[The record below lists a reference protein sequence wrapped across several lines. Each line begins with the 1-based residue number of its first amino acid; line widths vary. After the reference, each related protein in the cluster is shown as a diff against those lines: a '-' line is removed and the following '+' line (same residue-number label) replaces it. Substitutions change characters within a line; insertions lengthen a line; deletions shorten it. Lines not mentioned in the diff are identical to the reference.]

1 MCEKHNSQGSGS
13 SNGNCFTY
21 VDSGLPKIPLCCVV
35 NGEEVCTSIDP
46 TMTLLNFLR
55 KELKLFGTKEGCGE
69 GECGACTIIMNGVA
83 VNSCIILAIEANGAN
98 LLTVEGLNKDGKLS
112 ILQQEFISNDALQCG
127 FCTPGMLMSAR
138 ALLDRNSN
146 PSETEIKEA
155 IAGNFCRCTGY
166 VPIITAIACAAKRER
181 EEMKNE

>member
-1 MCEKHNSQGSGS
+1 MCEKHN
-13 SNGNCFTY
+13 NKENCFTY
-21 VDSGLPKIPLCCVV
+21 VDSGLPPVLLNCIV
-35 NGEEVCTSIDP
+35 NGENVCAHIDP

-69 GECGACTIIMNGVA
+69 GECGACTIIMDGVA
-83 VNSCIILAIEANGAN
+83 VNSCIVLAVEAENAN
-98 LLTVEGLNKDGKLS
+98 ITTVEGLNKNGKISL
-112 ILQQEFISNDALQCG
+112 LQQEFINHDALQCG

-138 ALLDRNSN
+138 ALLDKN
-146 PSETEIKEA
+146 PDPDEREIKEA

-166 VPIITAIACAAKRER
+166 IPIIASIMSAAKLER